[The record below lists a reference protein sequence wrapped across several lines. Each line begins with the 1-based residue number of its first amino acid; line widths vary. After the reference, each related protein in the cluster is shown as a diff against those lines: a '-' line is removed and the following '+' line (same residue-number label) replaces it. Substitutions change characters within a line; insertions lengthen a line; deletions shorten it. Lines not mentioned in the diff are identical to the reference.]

1 MKISRI
7 NILAGMA
14 FFLITATGLLI
25 VQSASFGAELNT
37 EEDRISYAIGLQ
49 LGTMLKQSQLDVDIE
64 PLSAGIADMLAGK
77 EPALNEE
84 QLQEVEAALQKKM
97 QDAHAAAEQRMEEE
111 AQENLAKAEEYL
123 SEAEKQEGV
132 RKTDSGLL
140 YTVEREG
147 DGDKPSADS
156 RVRVHYAGTL
166 IDGTEFDSSYKR
178 GEPATFGVGQ
188 VIPGWTEA
196 LQMMKVGAKYN
207 LIIPP
212 DLAYGPQGNQRIP
225 GNAVLLFEVEL
236 LEILSDAP
244 QIQIQ

>member
-14 FFLITATGLLI
+14 LLLIAATGLLI
-25 VQSASFGAELNT
+25 VQPANAELKT

-49 LGTMLKQSQLDVDIE
+49 LGAMLKQSQLDVDIE
-64 PLSAGIADMLAGK
+64 PLSAGIADVLADK

-84 QLQEVEAALQKKM
+84 QLQEVEEALQRKM
-97 QDAHAAAEQRMEEE
+97 TEAHAEAEKRMQEE
-111 AQENLAKAEEYL
+111 AKENEAKAKAYL
-123 SEAEKQEGV
+123 AEAEKQDGV
-132 RKTDSGLL
+132 RKTESGLL

-147 DGDKPSADS
+147 DGDTPTADS

-166 IDGTEFDSSYKR
+166 IDGTEFDSSYAR
-178 GEPATFGVGQ
+178 GEPAVFGVGQ

-196 LQMMKVGAKYN
+196 LQLMKVGAKYN
-207 LIIPP
+207 LTIPP
-212 DLAYGPQGNQRIP
+212 ELAYGPQGNQRIP
-225 GNAVLLFEVEL
+225 GNSVLLFEVEL

>member
-225 GNAVLLFEVEL
+225 GNSVLLFEVEL